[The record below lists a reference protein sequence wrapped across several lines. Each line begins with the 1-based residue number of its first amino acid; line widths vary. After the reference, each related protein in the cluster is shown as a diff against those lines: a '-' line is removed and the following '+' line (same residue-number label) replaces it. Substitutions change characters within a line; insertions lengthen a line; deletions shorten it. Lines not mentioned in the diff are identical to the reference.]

1 MMVWNGVVTGVE
13 RM

>member
-1 MMVWNGVVTGVE
+1 MVWNGVVTGVE